1 LFFAEAFD
9 VLKAAQIVWEEG
21 IGFPILLGNKEILE
35 LKEEI
40 GFDADVPIIDPK
52 IKEEEARRNKP
63 IPIGLP
69 DKDVEFP
76 FDAQKLMRERNY
88 FAAMMVNEGE
98 ADALVT
104 GHSRSYPSVVKPML
118 QLIEKRM
125 ELRLLPLQT

>member
-1 LFFAEAFD
+1 VRFFSADHLD

-21 IGFPILLGNKEILE
+21 FFPILLGNKEIILE

-52 IKEEEARRNKP
+52 IKEEEARRNKFA
-63 IPIGLP
+63 IYWSSRQRRGISFWML
-69 DKDVEFP
+69 K
-76 FDAQKLMRERNY
+76 KLMRERNY

-104 GHSRSYPSVVKPML
+104 DILEVIH
-118 QLIEKRM
+118 QL
-125 ELRLLPLQT
+125 

>member
-76 FDAQKLMRERNY
+76 FGCSKTNARKKLFCSND
-88 FAAMMVNEGE
+88 G
-98 ADALVT
+98 
-104 GHSRSYPSVVKPML
+104 
-118 QLIEKRM
+118 Q
-125 ELRLLPLQT
+125 

>member
-1 LFFAEAFD
+1 VRFFSAAHLD

-21 IGFPILLGNKEILE
+21 FFPILLGNKEIILE

-52 IKEEEARRNKP
+52 IKEEEARRNKFAN
-63 IPIGLP
+63 LLVFQT
-69 DKDVEFP
+69 KTWNFLWMLK
-76 FDAQKLMRERNY
+76 KLMRERNY

-104 GHSRSYPSVVKPML
+104 DILEVIH
-118 QLIEKRM
+118 QL
-125 ELRLLPLQT
+125 